1 MLDGLDAPVRL
12 VRCAAGIMLI
22 QAASLPDA
30 ITALGYAT
38 ARDRLF
44 QMDMLRRQ
52 AAGRAAE
59 LLGPAAVE
67 SDERQ
72 RRLNLPT
79 AARRAFTALPSRHRD
94 LLERYAAGANSA
106 MAQQIP
112 PFEHRLLDVT
122 AAGWQP
128 ADSMLVALYLAQLL
142 SDDGRHILSHNVM
155 RDCLPAPVVEFLLS
169 DADPYRVDLAG
180 RPLEAAGPA
189 MPVADIRRL
198 VAEAHRHGIPSR
210 LVVADDEPW
219 GSNAV
224 ALAASRTADG
234 RAILSCD
241 MHLPLTAP
249 PLFYR
254 AALGWG
260 ADRVDGATVPGLPV
274 FVAGSTGSLAWGPT
288 RLGVDTV
295 AIVELDRASQKHAR
309 IERIAVRDGVPVEA
323 EVFDSARGPVFGA
336 TADGRPVAREW
347 TCLQPGGIDLGLVD
361 LLLAHDVDA
370 GCEIAARSRGAPLN
384 MLFADSAGRV
394 AWTMSGV
401 GSADRWPPVI
411 DPPGGV
417 IVNANNRTPSHP
429 EGNHFSAVRAAR
441 IGELIAGRPHWTEM
455 ELLAVQA
462 DVRADFYEFYRRLA
476 LTVLDGPTLARRPD
490 LVSLS
495 AGLQGWDGTAAPHAV
510 GLAALVLFRELAR
523 EAWLSCLLAG
533 CLAADRTFAYRWH
546 NHEAP
551 LRALLDDDTLAPAP
565 YRDRTSFLVAQLDLT
580 VHILERVA
588 PGIAPGDVTWAT
600 VNRASIRHPLSTSF
614 PDLAA
619 TLDISDQPVPG
630 CPETVNASRPGFGAA
645 FRMVASPSHPD
656 EALTNLPGG
665 QSGDPFEP
673 CYRDQFAAWLTAAAA
688 PLWAQPLPGTEVS
701 WLRGV

>member
-12 VRCAAGIMLI
+12 IPCAAGIMLI
-22 QAASLPDA
+22 QASSLPDGIA
-30 ITALGYAT
+30 ALGYVT

-72 RRLNLPT
+72 RRLDLPT
-79 AARRAFTALPSRHRD
+79 AARRAFAALPSRHRD
-94 LLERYAAGANSA
+94 LLERYAAGVNSA

-112 PFEHRLLDVT
+112 PFEHRLLDMT

-128 ADSMLVALYLAQLL
+128 TDSMLVALYLAQLL

-155 RDCLPAPVVEFLLS
+155 QECLPAPVVEFLLS

-180 RPLEAAGPA
+180 RPLEAAGRG

-210 LVVADDEPW
+210 RVVADDEPW

-241 MHLPLTAP
+241 MHMPLTAP

-260 ADRVDGATVPGLPV
+260 TDRVDGATVPGLPV

-295 AIVELDRASQKHAR
+295 AIVELGGAAS
-309 IERIAVRDGVPVEA
+309 
-323 EVFDSARGPVFGA
+323 
-336 TADGRPVAREW
+336 DGRPVARQW
-347 TCLQPGGIDLGLVD
+347 SCLQPGGIDLGLAD

-394 AWTMSGV
+394 AWTMSGI
-401 GSADRWPPVI
+401 GSADRWPPVT

-441 IGELIAGRPHWTEM
+441 IGELIAGRPHWTET

-476 LTVLDGPTLARRPD
+476 LTVLDNPTLARRPD

-495 AGLQGWDGTAAPHAV
+495 TGLQGWNGTAAPHAV
-510 GLAALVLFRELAR
+510 GLAALVLFRESAR

-533 CLAADRTFAYRWH
+533 CLAVDRTFAYRWH

-580 VHILERVA
+580 VRILERVA

-600 VNRASIRHPLSTSF
+600 VNRAGIRHPLSTSF

-619 TLDISDQPVPG
+619 TLDISDQPVGG
-630 CPETVNASRPGFGAA
+630 CAETVNASRPGFGAA

-665 QSGDPFEP
+665 QSGDPFGP
-673 CYRDQFAAWLTAAAA
+673 CYRDQFAAWLTAVAT
-688 PLWAQPLPGTEVS
+688 PLRAESLPGAEVS